1 MFDIFETGVIV
12 IFVLGVLVTRLF
24 VDTQYNRKRNNKRDN
39 SDDSFDLTDYYDS
52 DDGGTDID
60 FGD

>member
-24 VDTQYNRKRNNKRDN
+24 VDTQSNRKLDK
-39 SDDSFDLTDYYDS
+39 
-52 DDGGTDID
+52 
-60 FGD
+60 